1 MGILSYITVKLYDGE
16 MMMNPFG
23 TTFYGARC
31 GAKVFSTH
39 YGQYLAFRANAS
51 MIMTEPSL

>member
-1 MGILSYITVKLYDGE
+1 MGILNYITVYKHIE

-31 GAKVFSTH
+31 SAKVFSTH